1 MRTRSSPSLIALL
14 LASVSF
20 LAPAAR
26 ADWPSGGIPVSPSD
40 RAKFTPCVAPD
51 GAGGAFVAWIEQ
63 SGLDRPVHAQHLTRD
78 GTVAPG
84 WASEGVLV
92 SAPVGA
98 YDDLTM
104 VADGQGGAYVAWDT
118 GYIYG
123 GVGMAHLSASGA
135 APAVWSGRP
144 GASANAAPGS
154 IRDP

>member
-1 MRTRSSPSLIALL
+1 MRARSSASLVALVLASVSL
-14 LASVSF
+14 LASV
-20 LAPAAR
+20 AR
-26 ADWPSGGIPVSPSD
+26 AHWPTGGIPVSPSD
-40 RAKFTPCVAPD
+40 RAKFTPCVVPD
-51 GAGGAFVAWIEQ
+51 GAGGAFIAWIEQ
-63 SGLDRPVHAQHLTRD
+63 SGLDHLVRAQHLMRD

-123 GVGMAHLSASGA
+123 GVGMAHLSASGS